1 MRAPLPCRNGYV
13 NRMRPRGRALLGLVD
28 ALTTIALVA
37 SFGDCL
43 GSRLNPVARDRR
55 VFGPPA
61 IPSFVGRDQDGHE
74 ISAKD
79 LRGELVIGDF
89 IFTRCQGVCPT
100 LTAHMIALQR
110 SLSVPNVR
118 FLSFSLD
125 PDFDTPA
132 VLKAYATRW
141 KGDAARWSLVTLDS
155 ETLGSVQAAIES
167 ASPQGSASDGE
178 PHTTRFFLANA
189 RGLILGAYDG
199 QDDQSIHRLAADAAA
214 LR

>member
-1 MRAPLPCRNGYV
+1 
-13 NRMRPRGRALLGLVD
+13 MRPRGRAALWLVD
-28 ALTTIALVA
+28 ALTTVA
-37 SFGDCL
+37 VVVTCGDYL
-43 GSRLNPVARDRR
+43 GSRLNPIPGDGR

-61 IPSFVGRDQDGHE
+61 IPAFVGRDQDGNA
-74 ISAKD
+74 ISATD
-79 LRGELVIGDF
+79 LRGQLVIGDF

-132 VLKAYATRW
+132 VLKAYAARW
-141 KGDAARWSLVTLDS
+141 KGHAARWSLVTLDV

-167 ASPQGSASDGE
+167 ASSPGSATDGE
-178 PHTTRFFLANA
+178 PHITQFFLADA
-189 RGLILGAYDG
+189 RELIVGAYDG
-199 QDDQSIHRLAADAAA
+199 QDDQALRRLAADAAA